1 MGSKRSKRY
10 SASEGTID
18 SDVLY
23 SPSDAVTLV
32 KSSSTASFDETIEL
46 HARLNVDS
54 RQADQQVRGVVVLPH
69 GVGKTLN
76 VLVFASGE
84 GQKIAEDAGADFV
97 GSDELIGRVEKGWT
111 DFDVALATPDMM
123 TRIAKLG
130 RVLGRKGLMPSPRA
144 GTVVEP
150 NDLEKSII
158 DSKKGRIEYRLDR
171 FGIIHSPIGKAS
183 FDADQLTGNLTV
195 LMDAI
200 LSAKPD
206 TIKGQ
211 YIKSIS
217 LSSTMGPGIKMDI
230 NAVSEMRGM
239 A

>member
-1 MGSKRSKRY
+1 MGNKRSKRY
-10 SASEGTID
+10 SESEGNID
-18 SDVLY
+18 SGMLY
-23 SPSDAVTLV
+23 SPVEAINLV
-32 KSSSTASFDETIEL
+32 KNSSTASFDETIEL

-69 GVGKTLN
+69 GVGKTLT

-84 GQKIAEDAGADFV
+84 AQKIAEDAGADFV
-97 GSDELIGRVEKGWT
+97 GADELVARVEKGWT
-111 DFDVALATPDMM
+111 EFDVALATPDIM
-123 TRIAKLG
+123 TRIGKLG

-150 NDLEKSII
+150 DDLEKSIL

-183 FDADQLTGNLTV
+183 FDEDQLTGNLAG

-200 LSAKPD
+200 LADKPD

-211 YIKSIS
+211 YIKSVS

-230 NAVSEMRGM
+230 NAVSDMRGL